1 MISVCRELGWFEK
14 MTRTMRI
21 NVENASVFQIA
32 VDEKLKVEEI
42 MAKDKFEMIECFNSI
57 SKVLKK
63 LRN

>member
-14 MTRTMRI
+14 MTRTMMI